1 MASGRSSA
9 GDGMEREANYAAIG
23 AFVLLVLTMTGL
35 FVYWY
40 NYSHERRDYVR
51 YEIYFDGSVTGLADG
66 GAVRYLGV
74 NIGRVVRLRIDG
86 RAANRV
92 QVVVDI
98 ESTAPVSDQTLA
110 QLSLQGITGLLYIDL
125 QQQKPNDPT
134 QRLGPVVPSMNYP
147 VIRSV
152 HSDFDVFI
160 TELPDLEVRVAELVS
175 RINRALADENI
186 AAVSRLINNLD
197 RASTT
202 LPATT
207 RDLAQLISELR
218 TSAAEGREAIGQF
231 NAAVSSARPDL
242 SAALQQLRATSDRLA
257 SASEQ
262 LNGLLTENRAAL
274 HGFMSEGLP
283 QVEALARE
291 GREAARQFELL
302 TQSLRDNPGQ
312 LLNPPAD
319 RGVEVPR

>member
-9 GDGMEREANYAAIG
+9 GGGMEREANYAAIG

-51 YEIYFDGSVTGLADG
+51 YEIYFDGSVTGLAEG

-125 QQQKPNDPT
+125 QQEKPNDPT
-134 QRLGPVVPSMNYP
+134 QHLGPIVPSQNYP

-160 TELPDLEVRVAELVS
+160 TELPDLEVRVGELVS
-175 RINRALADENI
+175 RVNRALADENI
-186 AAVSRLINNLD
+186 AAISRTISNLD
-197 RASTT
+197 RASAT
-202 LPATT
+202 LPATS
-207 RDLAQLISELR
+207 RDLSQLIGELR
-218 TSAAEGREAIGQF
+218 SSAAEGREAMREF
-231 NAAVSSARPDL
+231 NAAVTSARPDL
-242 SAALQQLRATSDRLA
+242 SAALQQLRTTADRLA

-291 GREAARQFELL
+291 GREAARQFEQL
-302 TQSLRDNPGQ
+302 TRSLRDNPGQ